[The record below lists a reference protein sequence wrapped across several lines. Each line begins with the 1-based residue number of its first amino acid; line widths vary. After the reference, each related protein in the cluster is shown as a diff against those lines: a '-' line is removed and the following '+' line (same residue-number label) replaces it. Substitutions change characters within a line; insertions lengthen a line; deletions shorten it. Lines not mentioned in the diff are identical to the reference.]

1 MKTAPVSHPK
11 EDPLR
16 HKDKD
21 INGTVYEKEEA
32 SACPQDGSRVIH
44 KITFKKA
51 TCTRVPDTVLHF
63 VCSRDPLCEECAGEY
78 P

>member
-1 MKTAPVSHPK
+1 MKTAPISHTK
-11 EDPLR
+11 ADPVR
-16 HKDKD
+16 HADMD
-21 INGTVYEKEEA
+21 INGTVYEKEEL
-32 SACPQDGSRVIH
+32 STCLQDGSKVVH

-63 VCSRDPLCEECAGEY
+63 VCSRDPGCQECAEEY

>member
-1 MKTAPVSHPK
+1 MKPTIPPCRK
-11 EDPLR
+11 TDPGQPD
-16 HKDKD
+16 DKASRD
-21 INGTVYEKEEA
+21 TFYEKEEL
-32 SACPQDGSRVIH
+32 STCPQDGSGVIH

-63 VCSRDPLCEECAGEY
+63 VCSRDSGCQECAEEY

>member
-1 MKTAPVSHPK
+1 MNPTSAPHQKT
-11 EDPLR
+11 DPR
-16 HKDKD
+16 QQRDTDSKD
-21 INGTVYEKEEA
+21 TLYEKEEL
-32 SACPQDGSRVIH
+32 STCPQDRTEVIH

-63 VCSRDPLCEECAGEY
+63 VCSRNPHCQECAEEY